1 MLQNKR
7 GTRCPRDGGLGLS
20 STVFPPPARQYR
32 RWGVLR

>member
-20 STVFPPPARQYR
+20 STVFPPLDNIV
-32 RWGVLR
+32 GGGF